1 MSVFFFQDR
10 ISRTPITIFVFK
22 EKTVTL
28 NQKIDKYAIKT
39 HVTYIH
45 TYTCTYI
52 HTHEH
57 TYIHTHAHACQFYD
71 FLLSLVFG

>member
-57 TYIHTHAHACQFYD
+57 TYIHINIHVSFMIS
-71 FLLSLVFG
+71 F